1 MSTSAVRHTGASS
14 VVFNRLRMIKLAVVA
29 ALLAIAP
36 LTAAT
41 AADSPVVKTAHLEA
55 QLVAQTQAATPGATI
70 YLAVRQKIAPGWH
83 TYWRNPGDAGEATS
97 LKWTLPPGWRAG
109 EFVWPTPSLVM
120 TGPLASY
127 VYEDAVYLPV
137 PVEVPASAKAG
148 APVTLKA
155 RAEFLVCKDICV
167 PEGADLSITLP
178 IAAGSSALDP
188 KHGQAVSDTL
198 AKAPKAAGLEGRF
211 QAKAGAVVLSVTGAV
226 LKGAKP
232 SHAFF
237 FPFDGSA
244 IEHAKPERVQ
254 VGPNGVTFTLAPG
267 FSFQHGAPKELAGVV
282 ALDANHA
289 FEVAAT
295 PGAPLPG
302 AAGANP
308 PVASTPLGGHAET
321 GGSGVAGKGGLAA
334 LAVAVGGA
342 LVGGLIL
349 NLMPC
354 VFPVLAMKAA
364 ALARHVD
371 NPAHARAEGLA
382 FTAGVLATFVGL
394 AALLLAAKAAGQSV
408 GWGFQLQSPA
418 VVAVLCLIMLLAALN
433 LSGLFEAGVSLQGAG
448 GALAS
453 KGGMAGSFFTGV
465 LAVVVAA
472 PCTAPFM
479 APAIGWAVTQP
490 PAASLLVFAFLGLG
504 LALPFTVVAFVPGLF
519 KALPKP
525 GAWMEGLRKFL
536 AFPMYGTAAWLAWV
550 FVLQAGDQA
559 LPWLFAAALAVAFGA
574 WMWGVAQRREAM
586 STGGLLAPR
595 LAAAVAVLLAVPAV
609 VQGAS
614 LSAPTAPAA
623 GSPAAATAGG
633 ALPIEAWSPAR
644 VAELQAQGRPVFVDF
659 TAAWCVTCQV
669 NEKTALA
676 GKGVSDA
683 FTRTNAVYLKADW
696 TKRDPVIAEAL
707 SAQGR
712 SGVPLYL
719 VYGAAPQ
726 PQVLPQLLTEGAVVS
741 ALDAATK
748 KPA

>member
-1 MSTSAVRHTGASS
+1 
-14 VVFNRLRMIKLAVVA
+14 MIKHALAA
-29 ALLAIAP
+29 AILALVP
-36 LTAAT
+36 MAAQ
-41 AADSPVVKTAHLEA
+41 AADSPTVKTPHLQA
-55 QLVAQTQAATPGATI
+55 QLVSQTQGATPGSTI
-70 YLAVRQKIAPGWH
+70 YLAVRQKITPGWH

-97 LKWTLPPGWRAG
+97 LKWTLPPGWKAG

-127 VYEDAVYLPV
+127 VYEDAVYLPL
-137 PVEVPASAKAG
+137 PVEVPASAKPG
-148 APVTLKA
+148 SSVTLKA
-155 RAEFLVCKDICV
+155 NAQFLVCKDICV
-167 PEGADLSITLP
+167 PEGADLSLTLP
-178 IAAGSSALDP
+178 VVAGSSAPDP
-188 KHGQAVSDTL
+188 KHGQAVSDVL
-198 AKAPKAAGLEGRF
+198 AKAPKAAGLQGRF
-211 QAKAGAVVLSVTGAV
+211 QASPGKVLLSVTGAA
-226 LKGAKP
+226 LQGAKP
-232 SHAFF
+232 DHAFF
-237 FPFDGSA
+237 FPYDGAA

-254 VGPNGVTFTLAPG
+254 VGPSGVTFTLAPG
-267 FSFQHGAPKELAGVV
+267 FAFQHGAPKVLAGVV
-282 ALDANHA
+282 TLDADHA
-289 FEVAAT
+289 FEVTAT
-295 PGAPLPG
+295 PGAALPG
-302 AAGANP
+302 AAGARP
-308 PVASTPLGGHAET
+308 PVVTTPLGGHGA
-321 GGSGVAGKGGLAA
+321 SAGAGAAAKGGLAA
-334 LAVAVGGA
+334 LAVAAGGA
-342 LVGGLIL
+342 LLGGLIL

-448 GALAS
+448 GGLAS

-490 PAASLLVFAFLGLG
+490 PAASLLVFALLGLG

-574 WMWGVAQRREAM
+574 WMWGVAQRREAL
-586 STGGLLAPR
+586 STGGLWAPR
-595 LAAAVAVLLAVPAV
+595 IAAAVAVLLAVPAV

-614 LSAPTAPAA
+614 LSAPASAAA
-623 GSPAAATAGG
+623 GSTVVAAG
-633 ALPIEAWSPAR
+633 ALPTEPWSPAR
-644 VAELQAQGRPVFVDF
+644 VAELQDQGRPVFVDF

-676 GKGVSDA
+676 GQGVLDA
-683 FTRTNAVYLKADW
+683 FTRTKAVYLKADW
-696 TKRDPVIAEAL
+696 TKRDPQIAEAL

-719 VYGAAPQ
+719 VYGPGPQ
-726 PQVLPQLLTEGAVVS
+726 PQVLPQLLTEGAVIS
-741 ALDAATK
+741 ALEAAK